1 MSMTAD
7 VNGSS
12 SIFSKWLIFIWK
24 NKAPNIFRRW
34 KITSTKNLMPKN
46 FVHVLNIAYIFRHF
60 IYFAPKVFAIVL
72 LLPLPCLRWEYSFWF
87 VENTRVR
94 LIKLKT
100 SMSCHHISLTV
111 LFTHFEINPLEKK
124 KCDKFSIYMGSVTKD
139 GVEMSTSTKFE
150 EGDVV
155 TIT

>member
-1 MSMTAD
+1 M
-7 VNGSS
+7 
-12 SIFSKWLIFIWK
+12 
-24 NKAPNIFRRW
+24 
-34 KITSTKNLMPKN
+34 
-46 FVHVLNIAYIFRHF
+46 
-60 IYFAPKVFAIVL
+60 
-72 LLPLPCLRWEYSFWF
+72 
-87 VENTRVR
+87 RVI

-100 SMSCHHISLTV
+100 SCHHISLTV